1 MSMRITDQWRGS
13 FPERRWKARANQFIG
28 CDSELCAEHRRDS
41 VVSVH
46 RRNAIKVSY
55 ARSRSNSWTL
65 QPAVAAVC
73 AAQQLTNLA
82 VSLRIAAVTLS
93 PLQLRKIR

>member
-1 MSMRITDQWRGS
+1 MRITDQWRAA
-13 FPERRWKARANQFIG
+13 FPERCWKARVNQFIG

-41 VVSVH
+41 GVSVH

-65 QPAVAAVC
+65 QPAVAAIC
-73 AAQQLTNLA
+73 AAQLLSSQISLCLA
-82 VSLRIAAVTLS
+82 YSQSQA
-93 PLQLRKIR
+93 PYPW